1 MLMLDLFFSNYSG
14 YCGVIVGLIL
24 APWFREYLEPLLLIM
39 SGYAIHFLKMMFVM
53 KQDETNWN
61 ETLSRAI
68 ISLIGVTI
76 AVISY
81 YYWWFALI
89 VCIALVIFSIIQII
103 RASNRIR
110 EIVLIKENINFN
122 DLLEIIIKE
131 AIQASLSKWW
141 WLGLALPFFTNWNIC
156 FVFAPFL
163 LRFAWIAD
171 YCCGI
176 AYQTFSEVIKKEYIE
191 PLLKDWEW
199 NLETHELTNKK
210 TGESFNLNSIERSPQ
225 EKNK

>member
-1 MLMLDLFFSNYSG
+1 MPILDLFFSNYSG

-24 APWFREYLEPLLLIM
+24 APWFREYLEPLLLVI
-39 SGYAIHFLKMMFVM
+39 SGYTIHFLKMSFVM
-53 KQDETNWN
+53 KQDETDWN
-61 ETLSRAI
+61 EALSRAI
-68 ISLIGVTI
+68 VGLIGVVI

-89 VCIALVIFSIIQII
+89 VCTALVIFIIIQLI
-103 RASNRIR
+103 RASMRIT
-110 EIVLIKENINFN
+110 ETVLIKENINFS

-131 AIQASLSKWW
+131 AIKVSLSKWW

-171 YCCGI
+171 SCYEI
-176 AYQTFSEVIKKEYIE
+176 AYELFDEVIKKEYLE

-210 TGESFNLNSIERSPQ
+210 TGESFNLNSTKSSPRER
-225 EKNK
+225 NK